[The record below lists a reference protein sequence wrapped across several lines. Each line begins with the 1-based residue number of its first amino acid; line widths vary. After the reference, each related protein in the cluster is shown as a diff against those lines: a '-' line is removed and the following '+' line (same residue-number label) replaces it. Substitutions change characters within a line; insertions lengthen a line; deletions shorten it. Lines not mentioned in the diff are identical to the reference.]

1 MGEAQLLK
9 QAETLALSYPYL
21 TVKGGITIPNKENSK
36 KWNGF
41 NMMLVVVIEIVG
53 QARPV

>member
-41 NMMLVVVIEIVG
+41 
-53 QARPV
+53 